1 MLLLYIKYRTHP
13 ILWPIGDGDRFKG
26 VLDRT
31 TNLVH
36 LYQKPAKRGGK
47 AEVIEIPLTDSH
59 QLQQRIAD
67 DELYEKLMED
77 AQLLEGLLN
86 PLDMTR
92 IMSGDQSPLFFGS
105 AMTNFGVQLF
115 LDTFCRMG
123 TKPLGRLAVQREDN
137 SPSSEDGINNL
148 VPPENEEF
156 TGFIFKT
163 QANLDPK
170 HRDRLAFVR
179 IVSGTYVKGM
189 KVGHSRSKVGKKYK
203 YVYVFFINFILY
215 WSIIITTFFLLRK

>member
-1 MLLLYIKYRTHP
+1 M
-13 ILWPIGDGDRFKG
+13 WPIGDGDRFKG

-31 TNLVH
+31 TNIVH
-36 LYQKPAKRGGK
+36 LYQKPTKRGGK
-47 AEVIEIPLTDSH
+47 AEVIQVPLEDNTYLKELIGDK
-59 QLQQRIAD
+59 
-67 DELYEKLMED
+67 ELYDKLMED
-77 AQLLEGLLN
+77 SELLEGLLN
-86 PLDMTR
+86 PLDMDR
-92 IMSGDQSPLFFGS
+92 IMNGDQSPLFFGS

-123 TKPLGRLAVQREDN
+123 TKPLGRMAAQREDTA
-137 SPSSEDGINNL
+137 SLSIASSTSSAGAAADKNL

-189 KVGHSRSKVGKKYK
+189 KVGHSRSKAGKKYK
-203 YVYVFFINFILY
+203 YVRV
-215 WSIIITTFFLLRK
+215 SIQCLIWE

>member
-1 MLLLYIKYRTHP
+1 
-13 ILWPIGDGDRFKG
+13 
-26 VLDRT
+26 
-31 TNLVH
+31 
-36 LYQKPAKRGGK
+36 LYQKPTKRGAK
-47 AEVIEIPLTDSH
+47 AEVLQVHLHDSAD
-59 QLQQRIAD
+59 QLQQLLGD
-67 DELYEKLMED
+67 DELYDKLIED
-77 AQLLEGLLN
+77 SQLLQELLH
-86 PLDMTR
+86 PLDMDR
-92 IMSGDQSPLFFGS
+92 IMNGDQSPLFFGS

-123 TKPLGRLAVQREDN
+123 TRPLGRTAVQRVEDTMGESN
-137 SPSSEDGINNL
+137 IID
-148 VPPENEEF
+148 PENEEF

-203 YVYVFFINFILY
+203 YVFIVVLVCLKY
-215 WSIIITTFFLLRK
+215 PVLD